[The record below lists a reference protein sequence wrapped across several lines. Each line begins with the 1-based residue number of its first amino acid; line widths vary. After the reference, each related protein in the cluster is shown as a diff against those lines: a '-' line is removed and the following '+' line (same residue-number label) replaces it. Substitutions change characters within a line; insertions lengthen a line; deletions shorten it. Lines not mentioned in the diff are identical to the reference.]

1 MRVKCLA
8 QEHNTMTR
16 PGLEPRSESGVITTR
31 PPRLPHF
38 MSLLRTNHTR
48 SHTSLLYGSPPREPP
63 WELPLPVAPKSSL
76 CMYMYLLCSMSCVAA
91 TAKASCENK
100 PVCAVA
106 PVFSITHITVE
117 VILHLLLRKEKNV
130 STPCGE
136 CLLLDN

>member
-1 MRVKCLA
+1 MGVKCLA

-16 PGLEPRSESGVITTR
+16 PGLEPGLESGVITTR

-38 MSLLRTNHTR
+38 MSLLRN
-48 SHTSLLYGSPPREPP
+48 
-63 WELPLPVAPKSSL
+63 PKSSV
-76 CMYMYLLCSMSCVAA
+76 CMYLLCSMSCVAA

-117 VILHLLLRKEKNV
+117 VILHLLLRKENNV
-130 STPCGE
+130 STACG
-136 CLLLDN
+136 